1 MGFCGNSCVFFI
13 TWSFISEIDIV
24 SKGDG
29 RISSLKSLQVVQSP
43 KAGGILTKI
52 HVDES
57 NIVYKGEI
65 LANIESPPEQ
75 VNELHG
81 LTQRLIANEAKISRL
96 EAESALLDMDRK
108 LLKTF
113 EDKEI
118 IQREYSLFKSNKAQV
133 SKSVER
139 LEEELIQRQSDM
151 KEAKAKLEFYNRNN
165 ELLIKELSIKKPLFE
180 ERVISEVEFLKILRQ
195 QNELKLDIL
204 NTNEEIERLA
214 SRITD
219 IKLRITEQWLNYQ
232 NTAKKELARVF
243 SENSELN
250 ILVRD
255 IEADIYR
262 GVIKSP
268 PVNGYVNRI
277 IIKTDNAVISK
288 GENVFEIV
296 PSDDKIVAE
305 LKIKPAEIA
314 GMYVGQELMLKFDS
328 YDYTIFGGIE
338 GRIIR
343 IGEDTLKDEKGN
355 YYYLVVAEADRNYF
369 SKDESKFYIK
379 PGMNV
384 SANIIKGK
392 IKMIDYILKPIMKTI
407 QSPLAD

>member
-1 MGFCGNSCVFFI
+1 M
-13 TWSFISEIDIV
+13 
-24 SKGDG
+24 
-29 RISSLKSLQVVQSP
+29 
-43 KAGGILTKI
+43 
-52 HVDES
+52 
-57 NIVYKGEI
+57 
-65 LANIESPPEQ
+65 
-75 VNELHG
+75 
-81 LTQRLIANEAKISRL
+81 TQRLIANEAKKISRL

-268 PVNGYVNRI
+268 VNGYVNRI
-277 IIKTDNAVISK
+277 IIKKTDNAVISK

-343 IGEDTLKDEKGN
+343 IGEDTLKDEKKGN

>member
-1 MGFCGNSCVFFI
+1 MCFFI

-43 KAGGILTKI
+43 KAGILTKI

-65 LANIESPPEQ
+65 LANIESPEQ

-268 PVNGYVNRI
+268 VNGYVNRI
-277 IIKTDNAVISK
+277 IIKKTDNAVISK

-343 IGEDTLKDEKGN
+343 IGEDTLKDEK
-355 YYYLVVAEADRNYF
+355 R
-369 SKDESKFYIK
+369 
-379 PGMNV
+379 
-384 SANIIKGK
+384 
-392 IKMIDYILKPIMKTI
+392 
-407 QSPLAD
+407 

>member
-1 MGFCGNSCVFFI
+1 M
-13 TWSFISEIDIV
+13 
-24 SKGDG
+24 
-29 RISSLKSLQVVQSP
+29 
-43 KAGGILTKI
+43 
-52 HVDES
+52 
-57 NIVYKGEI
+57 
-65 LANIESPPEQ
+65 
-75 VNELHG
+75 
-81 LTQRLIANEAKISRL
+81 
-96 EAESALLDMDRK
+96 
-108 LLKTF
+108 
-113 EDKEI
+113 
-118 IQREYSLFKSNKAQV
+118 
-133 SKSVER
+133 
-139 LEEELIQRQSDM
+139 
-151 KEAKAKLEFYNRNN
+151 
-165 ELLIKELSIKKPLFE
+165 
-180 ERVISEVEFLKILRQ
+180 
-195 QNELKLDIL
+195 
-204 NTNEEIERLA
+204 
-214 SRITD
+214 
-219 IKLRITEQWLNYQ
+219 
-232 NTAKKELARVF
+232 F